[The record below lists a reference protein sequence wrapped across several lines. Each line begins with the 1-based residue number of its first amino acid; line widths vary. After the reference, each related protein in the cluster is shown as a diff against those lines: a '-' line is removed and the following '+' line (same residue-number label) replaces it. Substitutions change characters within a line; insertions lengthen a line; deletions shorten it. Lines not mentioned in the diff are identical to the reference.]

1 MSSTTPAAPTLDD
14 PAAHHLTT
22 TAAAVADELRTG
34 LAGAVHLPGEAAY
47 DAALGG
53 FNLALVHRPALVVR
67 AASPEDV
74 ARAVRAAAGHGLGV
88 GVRST
93 GHSAAPTGPADVLL
107 DVSALDGLEVD
118 PVARTA
124 TVGPGT
130 SWRAVLDAGAP
141 HGLGGLCGSSPHVGV
156 VGYTLGGGLG
166 PLARTFG
173 FAADHVRSLDVVT
186 PDGSLVT
193 ASPDR
198 HADLFWALRG
208 GGGAFGVVTSL
219 TFDLFPLRTVHAGT
233 VWFDAAD
240 AARVVHRWRELVRD
254 LPESVTTSVARMNL
268 PPLPDLPE
276 PLRGRAVLVVRYVRH
291 LGDDGRDGDTGEAPD
306 GGGMVGEAADGLVDA
321 LRAVAPPLLDTVG
334 DLPYARIGEIH
345 ADPEDPMPFV
355 ERGGQ
360 LRELTADAVDAF
372 LAAVPPGSP
381 VAMAEIRL
389 LGGAVARPAA
399 VPNAV
404 AGRDAACTLF
414 VGSLG
419 APLGP
424 PDAAAHVQAVH
435 DALRPWATGGSLLNF
450 AGPRDAVSA
459 QLMRTSFGPGTYERL
474 VAMRRRLD
482 PLGVLAPSSRWA
494 PVQGVPAVTADPVS

>member
-1 MSSTTPAAPTLDD
+1 MSSTIPAAAALDD
-14 PAAHHLTT
+14 PTAHHLAT
-22 TAAAVADELRTG
+22 TAAAVAAELRPG
-34 LAGAVHLPGEAAY
+34 LAGAAHLPGEPAY

-53 FNLALVHRPALVVR
+53 FNLALVHRPAVVVR
-67 AASPEDV
+67 AAAPEDV
-74 ARAVRAAAGHGLGV
+74 ARTVRVAAAHGLGV

-107 DVSALDGLEVD
+107 DVSALDHLAID

-130 SWRAVLDAGAP
+130 AWRAVLDAGAE

-173 FAADHVRSLDVVT
+173 FAADHVRSLEVVT
-186 PDGSLVT
+186 PDGSLVV
-193 ASPDR
+193 ASPTR
-198 HADLFWALRG
+198 HEDLFWALRG
-208 GGGAFGVVTSL
+208 GGGAFGIVTSM
-219 TFDLFPLRTVHAGT
+219 TFDLFPLRTVHGGT
-233 VWFDAAD
+233 LWFDAQD
-240 AARVVHRWRELVRD
+240 AGPVVHRWRDLVRD
-254 LPESVTTSVARMNL
+254 LPEAVSTSVARLNL

-276 PLRGRAVLVVRYVRH
+276 PLRGRSVLVVRYVRH
-291 LGDDGRDGDTGEAPD
+291 LDETEQDTGTRA
-306 GGGMVGEAADGLVDA
+306 GEDPVVDE
-321 LRAVAPPLLDTVG
+321 LRAVAPPILDAVG
-334 DLPYARIGEIH
+334 DLPYVRIGEVH

-360 LRELTADAVDAF
+360 LRELTAEAVDAF

-381 VAMAEIRL
+381 VMMAEIRL
-389 LGGAVARPAA
+389 LGGAVGRPAA

-414 VGSLG
+414 VGSIG
-419 APLGP
+419 APMGP

-435 DALRPWATGGSLLNF
+435 DALRPWSTGGSLLNF

-459 QLMRTSFGPGTYERL
+459 HLLRTAFGAATYERL
-474 VAMRRRLD
+474 VSMRRRLD
-482 PLGVLAPSSRWA
+482 PSGVLAPSSRWA
-494 PVQGVPAVTADPVS
+494 AVHGVPGVPAA

>member
-1 MSSTTPAAPTLDD
+1 MSSTAPAAATLDD
-14 PAAHHLTT
+14 PSDRHLITIAGT
-22 TAAAVADELRTG
+22 VSHELRTG
-34 LAGAVHLPGEAAY
+34 LAGTVHLPGEPGY

-53 FNLALVHRPALVVR
+53 FNLALVHRPALVVLAR
-67 AASPEDV
+67 TPEDV
-74 ARAVRAAAGHGLGV
+74 ARTVRTAAGHGLGV

-107 DVSALDGLEVD
+107 DVSALVGLELD
-118 PVARTA
+118 PEARTA

-130 SWRAVLDAGAP
+130 AWRDVLDAGAP

-156 VGYTLGGGLG
+156 VGYTVGGGLG

-186 PDGSLVT
+186 PDGALVT
-193 ASPDR
+193 ASPTR
-198 HADLFWALRG
+198 NEDLFWALRG
-208 GGGAFGVVTSL
+208 GGGAFGVVTSM
-219 TFDLFPLRTVHAGT
+219 TFDLFPLRAVHGGT
-233 VWFDAAD
+233 LWFDAAD
-240 AARVVHRWRELVRD
+240 AAVVLHRWQELVGD
-254 LPESVTTSVARMNL
+254 LPESVSTSVARLNL

-291 LGDDGRDGDTGEAPD
+291 LGDDGASTG
-306 GGGMVGEAADGLVDA
+306 AADGLLDE
-321 LRAVAPPLLDTVG
+321 LRTLARPILDTVG
-334 DLPYARIGEIH
+334 ELPYARIGEIH

-360 LRELTADAVDAF
+360 LRELTSDAVDAF
-372 LAAVPPGSP
+372 LAAVPPTSP
-381 VAMAEIRL
+381 VMMAEIRL
-389 LGGAVARPAA
+389 LGGAVRRPAV

-419 APLGP
+419 APVGP

-435 DALRPWATGGSLLNF
+435 DAMRPWSTGGSLLNF

-459 QLMRTSFGPGTYERL
+459 QLLRTAFGAGTYERL

-482 PLGVLAPSSRWA
+482 PLGVLAPSSRWSV
-494 PVQGVPAVTADPVS
+494 VQGAPDVAAD

>member
-1 MSSTTPAAPTLDD
+1 MSSTTPAAASLDD
-14 PAAHHLTT
+14 PTAQHLTASAST
-22 TAAAVADELRTG
+22 VADEVRPG
-34 LAGAVHLPGEAAY
+34 LAGTVHLPGEPAY
-47 DAALGG
+47 DAALEG

-74 ARAVRAAAGHGLGV
+74 ARTVRAAAGHGLGV

-107 DVSALDGLEVD
+107 DVSALDGLEID
-118 PVARTA
+118 PVERTA

-130 SWRAVLDAGAP
+130 PWRAVLDAGAP

-186 PDGSLVT
+186 PDGALVT
-193 ASPDR
+193 ASPTR
-198 HADLFWALRG
+198 NEDLFWALRG
-208 GGGAFGVVTSL
+208 GGGAFGVVTSM
-219 TFDLFPLRTVHAGT
+219 TFDLFPLRTVHGGT
-233 VWFDAAD
+233 LWFDVAD
-240 AARVVHRWRELVRD
+240 AAPVLHRWRGLVPD
-254 LPESVTTSVARMNL
+254 LPESVSTSVARLNL

-276 PLRGRAVLVVRYVRH
+276 PMRGRAVLVVRYVRH
-291 LGDDGRDGDTGEAPD
+291 LGDDGQGGRDDAP
-306 GGGMVGEAADGLVDA
+306 ADGLVDA
-321 LRAVAPPLLDTVG
+321 LRSVAAPILDTVG
-334 DLPYARIGEIH
+334 DLPYVRIGEIH

-360 LRELTADAVDAF
+360 LRELSADAVDVF

-381 VAMAEIRL
+381 VMMAEIRL
-389 LGGAVARPAA
+389 LGGAVGRPAA

-419 APLGP
+419 VPLGP

-435 DALRPWATGGSLLNF
+435 DAMRPWCTGGSLLNF
-450 AGPRDAVSA
+450 AGPRDAASA
-459 QLMRTSFGPGTYERL
+459 QLLRTAFGTGTYDRL
-474 VAMRRRLD
+474 VSMRRRLD

-494 PVQGVPAVTADPVS
+494 AVQGVPGVPAA